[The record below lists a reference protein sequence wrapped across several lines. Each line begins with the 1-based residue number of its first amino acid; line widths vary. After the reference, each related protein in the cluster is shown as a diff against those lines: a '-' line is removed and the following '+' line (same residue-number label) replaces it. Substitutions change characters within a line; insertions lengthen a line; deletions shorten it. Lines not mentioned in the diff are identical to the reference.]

1 LAHAD
6 RRALTGV
13 PPAWPGRAGS
23 AKLEA
28 APQRDRTMAAT
39 GSAAPLASPMASIGV
54 PREIKRDEQRV
65 ALTPDGAR
73 ELVSQGMEVRIETGA
88 GLGAGIRDEDYAAV
102 GARLT
107 SRDEAWAAHLVVK
120 VKEPQPEE
128 FGFLRPDLVL
138 FTYLHLAA
146 YPDVGRALL
155 DMGTTAVAY
164 ETVQLDDGSL
174 PLLAPMSEIAGRLAA
189 QVGAYL
195 LEKPHGGR
203 GVLMGGCTGV
213 RPARVVV
220 LGAGTVGWNAARIA
234 AAMDAE
240 VFLLDR
246 SPQRLRQ
253 LESDRR
259 GRLVSLVS
267 SRGLIERL
275 VPGADLVIGAVLT
288 PGGRAPTLVDEPLV
302 QQMKT
307 GSVIVDVAIDQGG
320 CIATSRETTHTEP
333 TFAVHD
339 VQHYAVGN
347 MPGAVPFTSTE
358 ALVSVTLPYI
368 LVMAG
373 RGLGEAITERPEL
386 VSGLN
391 TVAGSVCHPGVAK
404 ALGVAPRHP
413 MACLR

>member
-1 LAHAD
+1 MAD
-6 RRALTGV
+6 TGLT
-13 PPAWPGRAGS
+13 
-23 AKLEA
+23 
-28 APQRDRTMAAT
+28 APFT
-39 GSAAPLASPMASIGV
+39 SPMASIGV
-54 PREIKRDEQRV
+54 PKEIKRDEQRV

-73 ELVSQGMEVRIETGA
+73 ELVSHGMEVRVQQGA
-88 GLGAGIRDEDYAAV
+88 GLGAGISDADYAEA
-102 GARLT
+102 GARIVG
-107 SRDEAWAAHLVVK
+107 REEAWAAHLVVK

-128 FGFLRPDLVL
+128 FGFLRRDLVL

-146 YPDVGRALL
+146 YTEVGQALL
-155 DMGTTAVAY
+155 EAGTTAVAY

-174 PLLAPMSEIAGRLAA
+174 PLLAPMSEIAGRIAA
-189 QVGAYL
+189 QVGAHL

-203 GVLMGGCTGV
+203 GILMGGCTGV

-220 LGAGTVGWNAARIA
+220 LGAGSVGWNAARIA

-246 SPQRLRQ
+246 SPQKLRS
-253 LESDRR
+253 LEADRR

-267 SRGLIERL
+267 SKGLIERL

-288 PGGRAPTLVDEPLV
+288 PGGRAPTLVGESLV
-302 QQMKT
+302 QQMRP

-320 CIATSRETTHTEP
+320 CIATSRETTHTNP
-333 TFAVHD
+333 TLEIHG

-373 RGLGEAITERPEL
+373 RGLSEAVTDRPEL
-386 VSGLN
+386 LSGLN
-391 TVAGSVCHPGVAK
+391 TVDGSVCHPGVAK
-404 ALGVAPRHP
+404 ALGVSPRHP

>member
-1 LAHAD
+1 M
-6 RRALTGV
+6 
-13 PPAWPGRAGS
+13 
-23 AKLEA
+23 A
-28 APQRDRTMAAT
+28 APRLT
-39 GSAAPLASPMASIGV
+39 APFTSPMASVGV
-54 PREIKRDEQRV
+54 PKEIKRDEQRV

-73 ELVSQGMEVRIETGA
+73 ELVSHGMDVRVEQGA
-88 GLGAGIRDEDYAAV
+88 GLGAGISDDDYAEA
-102 GARLT
+102 GARIVG
-107 SRDEAWAAHLVVK
+107 REEAWAAHLVVK

-128 FGFLRPDLVL
+128 FDFLRRDLVL

-146 YPDVGRALL
+146 YPEVGRALL
-155 DMGTTAVAY
+155 EAGTTAVAY
-164 ETVQLDDGSL
+164 ETVQLEDGSL
-174 PLLAPMSEIAGRLAA
+174 PLLAPMSEVAGRLAA
-189 QVGAYL
+189 QVGAHL

-203 GVLMGGCTGV
+203 GILIGGCTGV

-220 LGAGTVGWNAARIA
+220 LGAGTVGWNAARVA
-234 AAMDAE
+234 AAMDGE

-246 SPQRLRQ
+246 SPQKLRS
-253 LESDRR
+253 LEADRR

-267 SRGLIERL
+267 SKGLIERL

-288 PGGRAPTLVDEPLV
+288 PGGRAPTLVGESLV
-302 QQMKT
+302 QQMRP

-320 CIATSRETTHTEP
+320 CIATSRETTHTNP
-333 TFAVHD
+333 TLEIHG

-373 RGLGEAITERPEL
+373 RGLSEAVTDRPEL
-386 VSGLN
+386 LSGLN
-391 TVAGSVCHPGVAK
+391 TVDGSVCHPGVAK
-404 ALGVAPRHP
+404 ALGVSPRHP

>member
-1 LAHAD
+1 M
-6 RRALTGV
+6 
-13 PPAWPGRAGS
+13 
-23 AKLEA
+23 A
-28 APQRDRTMAAT
+28 APSTF
-39 GSAAPLASPMASIGV
+39 SAPMASIGV
-54 PREIKRDEQRV
+54 PSEIKRDERRV
-65 ALTPDGAR
+65 ALTPDGVS
-73 ELVSQGMEVRIETGA
+73 ELVAQGMEVRVQAGA
-88 GLGAGIRDEDYAAV
+88 GQGAGISDDSFAAA
-102 GARLT
+102 GARLV
-107 SRDEAWAAHLVVK
+107 SQEEAWGAHLVVK

-128 FGFLRPDLVL
+128 FPFLRADLVL

-146 YPDVGRALL
+146 YPEVGRALL
-155 DMGTTAVAY
+155 DAGTTGVAY
-164 ETVQLDDGSL
+164 ETVQLEDGSL

-189 QVGAYL
+189 QVGAHL

-203 GVLMGGCTGV
+203 GILIGGCTGV

-220 LGAGTVGWNAARIA
+220 LGAGSVGWNAARIA

-240 VFLLDR
+240 VLLLDR

-253 LESDRR
+253 LEADRR

-267 SRGLIERL
+267 SPSLIERH
-275 VPGADLVIGAVLT
+275 VPGADLLIGAVLT
-288 PGGRAPTLVDEPLV
+288 PGGRAPTLVDEELV
-302 QQMKT
+302 KQMKP

-320 CIATSRETTHTEP
+320 CIATSRETTHTDP
-333 TFAVHD
+333 VHTLHG

-373 RGLGEAITERPEL
+373 RGLTEAVTDRPEL
-386 VSGLN
+386 LSGLN
-391 TVAGSVCHPGVAK
+391 TVNGAVCHPGVAR
-404 ALGVAPRHP
+404 ALGVATRHP

>member
-1 LAHAD
+1 M
-6 RRALTGV
+6 
-13 PPAWPGRAGS
+13 
-23 AKLEA
+23 A
-28 APQRDRTMAAT
+28 APSTF
-39 GSAAPLASPMASIGV
+39 SAPMASIGV
-54 PREIKRDEQRV
+54 PREIKRDERRV
-65 ALTPDGAR
+65 ALTPDGVS
-73 ELVSQGMEVRIETGA
+73 ELVAQGMEVRVQAGA
-88 GLGAGIRDEDYAAV
+88 GLGAGISDDSFAAA
-102 GARLT
+102 GARLVGQE
-107 SRDEAWAAHLVVK
+107 EAWGAHLVVK

-128 FGFLRPDLVL
+128 FPFLRADLVL

-146 YPDVGRALL
+146 YPEVGRALL
-155 DMGTTAVAY
+155 EAGTTGVAY
-164 ETVQLDDGSL
+164 ETVQLEDGSL

-189 QVGAYL
+189 QVGAHL

-203 GVLMGGCTGV
+203 GILIGGCTGV

-220 LGAGTVGWNAARIA
+220 LGAGSVGWNAARIA

-240 VFLLDR
+240 VLLLDR

-253 LESDRR
+253 LEADRR

-267 SRGLIERL
+267 SPSLIERH
-275 VPGADLVIGAVLT
+275 VPGADLLIGAVLT
-288 PGGRAPTLVDEPLV
+288 PGGRAPTLVDEELV
-302 QQMKT
+302 KQMKP

-320 CIATSRETTHTEP
+320 CIATSRETTHTDP
-333 TFAVHD
+333 VHTLHG

-373 RGLGEAITERPEL
+373 RGLSEAVTDRPEL
-386 VSGLN
+386 LSGLN
-391 TVAGSVCHPGVAK
+391 TVNGAVCHPGVAR
-404 ALGVAPRHP
+404 ALGMTTRHP

>member
-1 LAHAD
+1 MAGPG
-6 RRALTGV
+6 LT
-13 PPAWPGRAGS
+13 
-23 AKLEA
+23 
-28 APQRDRTMAAT
+28 APFTA
-39 GSAAPLASPMASIGV
+39 PMASIGV

-65 ALTPDGAR
+65 ALTPDGVR
-73 ELVSQGMEVRIETGA
+73 ELVGQGMEVRVEQGA
-88 GLGAGIRDEDYAAV
+88 GLGAGITDADYAAA
-102 GARLT
+102 GARLV
-107 SRDEAWAAHLVVK
+107 SREEAWAAHLVVK
-120 VKEPQPEE
+120 VKEPQAEE
-128 FGFLRPDLVL
+128 FGFLRRDLVL

-146 YPDVGRALL
+146 YPEVGRALL
-155 DMGTTAVAY
+155 EAGTTAVAY
-164 ETVQLDDGSL
+164 ETVQLDDTSL

-189 QVGAYL
+189 QVGAHL

-203 GVLMGGCTGV
+203 GILMGGCTGV

-220 LGAGTVGWNAARIA
+220 LGAGTVGWNAARVA

-246 SPQRLRQ
+246 SPQKLRS
-253 LESDRR
+253 LEADRR

-288 PGGRAPTLVDEPLV
+288 PGGRAPTLVEETLV
-302 QQMKT
+302 QRMRP

-320 CIATSRETTHTEP
+320 CIATSRETTHTQP
-333 TFAVHD
+333 TVEIHG

-373 RGLGEAITERPEL
+373 RGLTEAVTDRPEL
-386 VSGLN
+386 LSGLN
-391 TVAGSVCHPGVAK
+391 TVDGAVCHPGVAK
-404 ALGVAPRHP
+404 ALGLAPRHP

>member
-1 LAHAD
+1 
-6 RRALTGV
+6 
-13 PPAWPGRAGS
+13 
-23 AKLEA
+23 
-28 APQRDRTMAAT
+28 MAASPSL
-39 GSAAPLASPMASIGV
+39 SAPMASIGV
-54 PREIKRDEQRV
+54 PTEIKRDERRV
-65 ALTPDGAR
+65 ALTPDGVR
-73 ELVSQGMEVRIETGA
+73 ELVGQGMEVRVQGGA
-88 GLGAGIRDEDYAAV
+88 GLGAGIDDQDFAEA
-102 GARLT
+102 GARLVT
-107 SRDEAWAAHLVVK
+107 REEAWAAHLVVK

-128 FGFLRPDLVL
+128 FTYLRSDLVL

-155 DMGTTAVAY
+155 EAGTTAVAY
-164 ETVQLDDGSL
+164 ETVQLEDGSL

-189 QVGAYL
+189 QVGAHL
-195 LEKPHGGR
+195 LERPHGGR
-203 GVLMGGCTGV
+203 GVLIGGCTGV

-246 SPQRLRQ
+246 SPQRLR
-253 LESDRR
+253 EREAERR

-267 SRGLIERL
+267 SRSLVERL
-275 VPGADLVIGAVLT
+275 VPAADLVIGAVLT
-288 PGGRAPTLVDEPLV
+288 PGGRAPTLVEESLV
-302 QQMKT
+302 ERMKP

-320 CIATSRETTHTEP
+320 CIATSRETTHTDP
-333 TFAVHD
+333 VHTLHG
-339 VQHYAVGN
+339 VLHYAVGN

-373 RGLGEAITERPEL
+373 RGLAEAVTDRPEL
-386 VSGLN
+386 LSGLN
-391 TVAGSVCHPGVAK
+391 TAAGAVCHPGVAR
-404 ALGVAPRHP
+404 ALGVATRHP

>member
-1 LAHAD
+1 MAA
-6 RRALTGV
+6 
-13 PPAWPGRAGS
+13 PGS
-23 AKLEA
+23 AV
-28 APQRDRTMAAT
+28 
-39 GSAAPLASPMASIGV
+39 PLASPMASIGV

-73 ELVSQGMEVRIETGA
+73 ELVSHGMEVRIEAGA
-88 GLGAGIRDEDYAAV
+88 GLGAGIDDDAYASV
-102 GARLT
+102 GARLVN
-107 SRDEAWAAHLVVK
+107 REEAWAAHLVVK
-120 VKEPQPEE
+120 VKEPQLEE
-128 FGFLRPDLVL
+128 FDFLRPDLVL

-146 YPDVGRALL
+146 YPEVGRALL
-155 DMGTTAVAY
+155 EAGTTALAY

-174 PLLAPMSEIAGRLAA
+174 PLLAPMSEIAGRLAT

-203 GVLMGGCTGV
+203 GVLIGGCTGV

-220 LGAGTVGWNAARIA
+220 LGAGSVGWNAARIA
-234 AAMDAE
+234 AALDAE

-253 LESDRR
+253 LEADRR
-259 GRLVSLVS
+259 GRLVNLVS
-267 SRGLIERL
+267 SRSLIERL

-288 PGGRAPTLVDEPLV
+288 PGGRAPTLVEESLV
-302 QQMKT
+302 QQMKP

-320 CIATSRETTHTEP
+320 CIATSRETSHTEP
-333 TFAVHD
+333 VFNLHG

-358 ALVSVTLPYI
+358 ALMSVTLPYI

-373 RGLGEAITERPEL
+373 RGLSEAITDRPEL

-391 TVAGSVCHPGVAK
+391 TIAGSVCHPGVAK

>member
-1 LAHAD
+1 
-6 RRALTGV
+6 
-13 PPAWPGRAGS
+13 
-23 AKLEA
+23 
-28 APQRDRTMAAT
+28 
-39 GSAAPLASPMASIGV
+39 MASIGV

-146 YPDVGRALL
+146 YPEVGRALL
-155 DMGTTAVAY
+155 DAGTTAVAY

-333 TFAVHD
+333 TFEVHG

-373 RGLGEAITERPEL
+373 RGLSEAITERPEL